1 MKNKDLQKALMYFG
15 VSVIL
20 YVLMNFVLDL
30 TLNFLLFFV
39 GTITFLVLT
48 FIVSIK
54 LTKKKNT
61 QVVGILLLVV
71 SLLCLLVLLLSF
83 LYGFFSSLGMQ

>member
-30 TLNFLLFFV
+30 TLPLILFFV

-48 FIVSIK
+48 SIVSIK

>member
-30 TLNFLLFFV
+30 TLPLILFFV

-61 QVVGILLLVV
+61 QIVGILLLVV

>member
-1 MKNKDLQKALMYFG
+1 
-15 VSVIL
+15 VIL

-30 TLNFLLFFV
+30 TLPLILFFV

-48 FIVSIK
+48 SIVSIK

>member
-30 TLNFLLFFV
+30 TLPLILFFV

>member
-48 FIVSIK
+48 SIVSIK